1 MAGGRLFINF
11 LINIHSIRMT
21 RAGAEG
27 RRSITK
33 RLDVSRAT
41 MGRIPLYLK
50 YLKSAAHDAENISAT
65 QLARALGLGEVQ
77 VRKDLGAVSG
87 EGRPKTGYNVG
98 DLIAALEDYLS
109 GACTNVVIAGA
120 GKLGRALLDYRGFA
134 EYGLNV
140 AAAFDVAVKEP
151 ALSATGKPVYPLEMM
166 QAYCRQHETRIGII
180 TVPEK
185 SAQAACDRLV
195 ECGVSAIWCFAPC
208 TLSAPE
214 NVLIQYENMA
224 LSLAFLSKK
233 IS

>member
-1 MAGGRLFINF
+1 
-11 LINIHSIRMT
+11 
-21 RAGAEG
+21 
-27 RRSITK
+27 
-33 RLDVSRAT
+33 

-50 YLKSAAHDAENISAT
+50 YLKGAAHDAENISAT
-65 QLARALGLGEVQ
+65 QLARALALGEVQ

-87 EGRPKTGYNVG
+87 EGRPKTGYNVD
-98 DLIAALEDYLS
+98 DLIAALEGYLS
-109 GACTNVVIAGA
+109 GAATNVVIVGA

-140 AAAFDVAVKEP
+140 AAAFDIAVQAP
-151 ALSATGKPVYPLEMM
+151 AQSVTGKPIYPIETMP
-166 QAYCRQHETRIGII
+166 QYCRTHGTCIGII

-185 SAQAACDRLV
+185 SAQTACDRLV

-214 NVLIQYENMA
+214 SVLIQYENMA

>member
-1 MAGGRLFINF
+1 
-11 LINIHSIRMT
+11 
-21 RAGAEG
+21 
-27 RRSITK
+27 
-33 RLDVSRAT
+33 

-50 YLKSAAHDAENISAT
+50 YLKGAAHDAENISAT
-65 QLARALGLGEVQ
+65 QLARALALGEVQ

-87 EGRPKTGYNVG
+87 EGRPKTGYNVD
-98 DLIAALEDYLS
+98 DLIAALEGYLS
-109 GACTNVVIAGA
+109 GAATNVVIVGA

-140 AAAFDVAVKEP
+140 AAAFDIAVQAP
-151 ALSATGKPVYPLEMM
+151 AQSVTGKPIYPIETMP
-166 QAYCRQHETRIGII
+166 QYCRTHGTRIGII

-185 SAQAACDRLV
+185 SAQTACDRLV

-208 TLSAPE
+208 TLSAAE
-214 NVLIQYENMA
+214 SVLIQYENMA